1 MARIP
6 VSPSHDPATPS
17 SGEQAAARPG
27 LPLTR
32 MPRRRSAEG
41 GDHTW
46 PRVSVVIPAMNE
58 ARNLPHVLEQLDDV
72 WEIVVVDGNSTDD
85 TVAVVRSVA
94 PRARVL
100 TQPGRGKGD
109 ALIHGFHHA
118 RGDIIVTL
126 DADGSADPAEI
137 PLFVGA
143 LLAGADFTKG
153 SRHAVGG
160 GSEDLTT
167 LRRTGNRVLGAIVNV
182 LYRTRY
188 TDLCYG
194 YNAFWRDCLPQLDVD
209 CHGFEVETLMNVR
222 AAKAGLRVSEVPS
235 FERSRVHGVSNLN
248 AMRDGWRVLRTI
260 VRERV
265 TAAERAQPDPDRFA
279 NRMRTPQFERVG

>member
-1 MARIP
+1 MADGRGR
-6 VSPSHDPATPS
+6 ART
-17 SGEQAAARPG
+17 AAAIARP
-27 LPLTR
+27 LQR
-32 MPRRRSAEG
+32 MPRRGLLDAEG
-41 GDHTW
+41 ASRRAAW

-58 ARNLPHVLEQLDDV
+58 ARNITAVLAGLQDV
-72 WEIVVVDGNSTDD
+72 YEILVVDGRSTDD
-85 TVAVVRSVA
+85 TVAVVQEVA
-94 PRARVL
+94 PRARIL

-126 DADGSADPAEI
+126 DADGSADPGEI

-153 SRHAVGG
+153 SRRAVGG
-160 GSEDLTT
+160 GSEDLTA
-167 LRRTGNRVLGAIVNV
+167 LRRTGNRVLGGIVNL
-182 LYRTRY
+182 LYGTRY

-235 FERSRVHGVSNLN
+235 YERSRVHGVSNLN
-248 AMRDGWRVLRTI
+248 ATRDGWRVLRTI
-260 VRERV
+260 LRERV
-265 TAAERAQPDPDRFA
+265 TSSRTAEPDPDRFLSRA
-279 NRMRTPQFERVG
+279 RVPQVERAG